1 MRKKEKFMKKTVA
14 TILKQKSEH
23 DRITMLTA
31 YDYSTAKLIDESGID
46 IILVG
51 GFTGYGYAGL

>member
-1 MRKKEKFMKKTVA
+1 MKKTVA

-31 YDYSTAKLIDESGID
+31 M
-46 IILVG
+46 IIQQQNWLMNPVL
-51 GFTGYGYAGL
+51 T